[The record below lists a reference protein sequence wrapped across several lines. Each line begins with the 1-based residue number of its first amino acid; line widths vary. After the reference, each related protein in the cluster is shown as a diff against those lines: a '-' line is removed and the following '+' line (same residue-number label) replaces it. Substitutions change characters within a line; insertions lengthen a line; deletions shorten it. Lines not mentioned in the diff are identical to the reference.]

1 MDTAE
6 ELRKIGRDAAYPLSG
21 NYVLTA
27 DVDLSGA
34 EGDAIGGSNT
44 NPDGGSNENPDTSDR
59 VALGSF
65 ASFVLAILT
74 AVGVVTFRRKK
85 RI

>member
-1 MDTAE
+1 V
-6 ELRKIGRDAAYPLSG
+6 IHFSG
-21 NYVLTA
+21 HNHFTFDEDQNIYDDSYVSIHVPTL
-27 DVDLSGA
+27 
-34 EGDAIGGSNT
+34 GSNT